1 MFRFAFKSKLCIE
14 SSFVA
19 KKLYLAHLLGQKYK
33 EIYVLKIIDVI
44 KIFVKYSLN
53 VHFQY
58 FVEIPHKWVQYMLS
72 LLLDSYK

>member
-33 EIYVLKIIDVI
+33 EICVLKMLDAIRIS
-44 KIFVKYSLN
+44 VKYSLN
-53 VHFQY
+53 LHFQY
-58 FVEIPHKWVQYMLS
+58 LVEIQHKWVQYMLS
-72 LLLDSYK
+72 LLPDSYK